1 MKSVIKLSAAIVFAQ
16 FLSGCATVG
25 QEDFTCPNMKKGGVC
40 AGPRDIYELTNNRE
54 SLESL
59 SVEEL
64 HAQVHKQQHGSNG
77 EIPKPAT
84 KQEDD
89 NNVYEARTNEQHT
102 SMDYQTAKLVPK
114 EEEVSPKA
122 SEFSR
127 WPSNG
132 EPLAPEALAVMEEPK
147 PLRIMVNSY
156 TDAKGVFHVPGFAY
170 VNTQKATWVKG
181 AASNLRPTRVV
192 PLQLRQ
198 ESQQNMQRINRQR
211 QGVSPL
217 GVMRGNDA
225 TNGGQ
230 R

>member
-1 MKSVIKLSAAIVFAQ
+1 MKNVIKLSAAIVITH
-16 FLSGCATVG
+16 FLSGCVTIG
-25 QEDFTCPNMKKGGVC
+25 QEDFTCGNLKKGGVC

-54 SLESL
+54 SLENL

-64 HAQVHKQQHGSNG
+64 HNQVHKESHGSINSV
-77 EIPKPAT
+77 ETSSAQ
-84 KQEDD
+84 QEDVS
-89 NNVYEARTNEQHT
+89 NVYEARTNEQHS
-102 SMDYQTAKLVPK
+102 SMDYQTAQLVQQ
-114 EEEVSPKA
+114 EEVIKPTA
-122 SEFSR
+122 SEFAR

-156 TDAKGVFHVPGFAY
+156 TDAQGVFHVPGFAY

-181 AASNLRPTRVV
+181 AASDLRPTRVV

-198 ESQQNMQRINRQR
+198 KSDQNMQRINRQR

-217 GVMRGNDA
+217 GVMRGGEA
-225 TNGGQ
+225 ANGGQ
-230 R
+230 K

>member
-1 MKSVIKLSAAIVFAQ
+1 MKSVIKLSAAIVIAH
-16 FLSGCATVG
+16 FLSGCVTIG
-25 QEDFTCPNMKKGGVC
+25 QEDFTCGNMKKDGVC

-54 SLESL
+54 SLEEL
-59 SVEEL
+59 TIEEL
-64 HAQVHKQQHGSNG
+64 HDQVHKEKHGSTG
-77 EIPKPAT
+77 KAAAILT
-84 KQEDD
+84 KDTDQ

-102 SMDYQTAKLVPK
+102 QMDYQSAQLVPK
-114 EEEVSPKA
+114 EDFAQPKT
-122 SEFSR
+122 SEFAR

-156 TDAKGVFHVPGFAY
+156 TDANGVFHVPGFAY

-181 AASNLRPTRVV
+181 AASDLRPTRVV

-198 ESQQNMQRINRQR
+198 KSDQNMQRINRQR

-217 GVMRGNDA
+217 GVMRGGE
-225 TNGGQ
+225 TTSGGQ
-230 R
+230 K

>member
-1 MKSVIKLSAAIVFAQ
+1 MKSVIKLSAAIVATH
-16 FLSGCATVG
+16 FLSGCVTIG
-25 QEDFTCPNMKKGGVC
+25 QEDFTCGNLKRDGVC

-54 SLESL
+54 SLEGL
-59 SVEEL
+59 TIEEL
-64 HAQVHKQQHGSNG
+64 HNQVHKDRHGNTSHVVKKSSEQQDN
-77 EIPKPAT
+77 
-84 KQEDD
+84 

-102 SMDYQTAKLVPK
+102 SMDYQTAQLVPEK
-114 EEEVSPKA
+114 EVIEPKT

-156 TDAKGVFHVPGFAY
+156 TDAMGVFHVPGFAY

-181 AASNLRPTRVV
+181 AASDLRPTRVV

-198 ESQQNMQRINRQR
+198 KSDKNMQRINRQR

-217 GVMRGNDA
+217 GVMRGGEA
-225 TNGGQ
+225 ANGGQ